1 MINTLNFSVMKFKVV
16 KSKAVGPKDDPV
28 IISSETIDSNVD
40 FVDASDS
47 MYYEVLG
54 FKKSGAQVLESNLRA
69 VIVDSSDRATHVID
83 IFEE

>member
-1 MINTLNFSVMKFKVV
+1 
-16 KSKAVGPKDDPV
+16 
-28 IISSETIDSNVD
+28 
-40 FVDASDS
+40 